1 MKKLKKAF
9 TRFSRFNGQNGLKLL
24 TKTVK
29 MFLNKIS
36 GINEAKV

>member
-9 TRFSRFNGQNGLKLL
+9 TRFSRFNGQNGLNLL
-24 TKTVK
+24 TKTMM

-36 GINEAKV
+36 GINEEKV